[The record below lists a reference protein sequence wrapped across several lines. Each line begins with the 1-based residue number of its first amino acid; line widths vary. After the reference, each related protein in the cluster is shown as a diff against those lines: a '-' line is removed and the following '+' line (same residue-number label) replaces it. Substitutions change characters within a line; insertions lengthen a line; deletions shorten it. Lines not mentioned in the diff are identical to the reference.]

1 MGDKGCGWE
10 GTGDGAGGEGQET
23 FHILSGCGT
32 DKMAMKCGRSLCC
45 AVCALLCSAVG
56 ANEKKEGGSDRR
68 TLLNTYQEQ
77 DTGNT
82 EETEYTENTQNTQNT
97 RSELKKAIF

>member
-1 MGDKGCGWE
+1 MVE
-10 GTGDGAGGEGQET
+10 A
-23 FHILSGCGT
+23 
-32 DKMAMKCGRSLCC
+32 C
-45 AVCALLCSAVG
+45 AVLSVVWCAVLCSAVG
-56 ANEKKEGGSDRR
+56 SNEKKEGGSDRR

-77 DTGNT
+77 DREDR

>member
-1 MGDKGCGWE
+1 
-10 GTGDGAGGEGQET
+10 
-23 FHILSGCGT
+23 
-32 DKMAMKCGRSLCC
+32 MAEAC
-45 AVCALLCSAVG
+45 AVLSVVWCAVLCSAVG
-56 ANEKKEGGSDRR
+56 SNEKKEGGSDRR

-82 EETEYTENTQNTQNT
+82 EETEYTENTQNT